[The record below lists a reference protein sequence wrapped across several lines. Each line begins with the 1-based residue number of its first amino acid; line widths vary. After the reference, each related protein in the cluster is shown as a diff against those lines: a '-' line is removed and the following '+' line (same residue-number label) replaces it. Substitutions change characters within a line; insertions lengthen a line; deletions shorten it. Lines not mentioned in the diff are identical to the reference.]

1 MTQDP
6 LAPPPGAPP
15 PPATPPAM
23 PPAGAVVPSP
33 GLDRVAV
40 ERVLARATELQLG
53 TPDGTGLL
61 TEEQILELGREVGL
75 SPAALKQALAEE
87 RTRLALPAEGGAAAR
102 LFGPRVVHASRTVP
116 GTAASVLALLD
127 VWMSRDE
134 CLQSRR
140 RFPDRAT
147 WEPRRDLVGSLR
159 RGLNLGGRGYAL
171 TRAAEVGATVV
182 AVDEARALVRL
193 DADISPSRS
202 ARVQGAVVTTA
213 TGVAAG
219 GTLAALASM
228 VVVGTAAAAAAVAT
242 VAVLPVVAGVGMSYA
257 IARGHAGTA
266 SRVQLALEQLLDRL
280 EHERPGGRLPP
291 TGRPW

>member
-6 LAPPPGAPP
+6 LVPPGTSPSTAVAPPA
-15 PPATPPAM
+15 A
-23 PPAGAVVPSP
+23 
-33 GLDRVAV
+33 LDRLAV

-53 TPDGTGLL
+53 QPDGTGLL

-87 RTRLALPAEGGAAAR
+87 RTRLALPVEGGAAAR
-102 LFGPRVVHASRTVP
+102 LFGPRVVHATRTVP
-116 GTAASVLALLD
+116 GTPTSVLALLD

-147 WEPRRDLVGSLR
+147 WEPRRDLMGSLR

-182 AVDEARALVRL
+182 TVDEGRALVRL
-193 DADISPSRS
+193 DADVSPSRN
-202 ARVQGAVVTTA
+202 ARVQGAVATTA
-213 TGVAAG
+213 TGVATG
-219 GTLAALASM
+219 GTLAVLASM

-242 VAVLPVVAGVGMSYA
+242 VAALPVVAGVGISYA
-257 IARGHAGTA
+257 IARGHSGTA
-266 SRVQLALEQLLDRL
+266 ARVQLALEQILDRL
-280 EHERPGGRLPP
+280 EHERGAVRLPP
-291 TGRPW
+291 MGRPW

>member
-6 LAPPPGAPP
+6 LVPPGTSPSTAVAPPA
-15 PPATPPAM
+15 A
-23 PPAGAVVPSP
+23 
-33 GLDRVAV
+33 LDRLAV

-53 TPDGTGLL
+53 QPDGTGLL

-87 RTRLALPAEGGAAAR
+87 RTRLALPVEGGAAAR
-102 LFGPRVVHASRTVP
+102 LFGPRVVHATRTVP
-116 GTAASVLALLD
+116 GTPTSVLALLD

-147 WEPRRDLVGSLR
+147 WEPRRDLMGSLR

-182 AVDEARALVRL
+182 TVDEGRALVRL
-193 DADISPSRS
+193 DADVSPSRN
-202 ARVQGAVVTTA
+202 ARVQGAVATTA
-213 TGVAAG
+213 TGVATG
-219 GTLAALASM
+219 GTLAVLASM

-242 VAVLPVVAGVGMSYA
+242 VAALPVVAGVGISYA
-257 IARGHAGTA
+257 IARGHSGTA
-266 SRVQLALEQLLDRL
+266 ARVQLALEQILDRL
-280 EHERPGGRLPP
+280 EHERGGVRLPP
-291 TGRPW
+291 MGRPW

>member
-6 LAPPPGAPP
+6 LVPPGTPPNSPPGAPP
-15 PPATPPAM
+15 STAIVAQ
-23 PPAGAVVPSP
+23 P
-33 GLDRVAV
+33 GLDRLAV

-53 TPDGTGLL
+53 APDGTGML

-75 SPAALKQALAEE
+75 SPAGLKQALAEE
-87 RTRLALPAEGGAAAR
+87 RTRLALPVEGGAAAR

-116 GTAASVLALLD
+116 GTPTSVLALLD

-134 CLQSRR
+134 CLQTRR

-182 AVDEARALVRL
+182 PVDEGRALVRL
-193 DADISPSRS
+193 DADVSTSRT
-202 ARVQGAVVTTA
+202 ARVQGSIATAA
-213 TGVAAG
+213 TGVVTG

-228 VVVGTAAAAAAVAT
+228 VVVGTATAAAAVAT
-242 VAVLPVVAGVGMSYA
+242 VAALPVVAGAGIAYA
-257 IARGHAGTA
+257 VARSHAGVA
-266 SRVQLALEQLLDRL
+266 ARVQLALEQLLDRL
-280 EHERPGGRLPP
+280 EHERGGVRLPP
-291 TGRPW
+291 MGRPW

>member
-1 MTQDP
+1 MTPDP
-6 LAPPPGAPP
+6 LAPPPGPP
-15 PPATPPAM
+15 TPPAAT
-23 PPAGAVVPSP
+23 PHGGGAVVPPP
-33 GLDRVAV
+33 GLDRLAV

-61 TEEQILELGREVGL
+61 TEEQILDLGREVGL
-75 SPAALKQALAEE
+75 SPAALRQALAEE
-87 RTRLALPAEGGAAAR
+87 RTRLAVPAEGGAASR

-116 GTAASVLALLD
+116 GTPASVLALLD

-182 AVDEARALVRL
+182 SVDDARALVRL
-193 DADISPSRS
+193 DADISPSRN
-202 ARVQGAVVTTA
+202 ARVQGSIATAA
-213 TGVAAG
+213 TGVVTG

-242 VAVLPVVAGVGMSYA
+242 VAALPVVAGAGIAYA
-257 IARGHAGTA
+257 VARGHAGTA
-266 SRVQLALEQLLDRL
+266 ARVQLALEQLLDRL